1 MVSNPQEISREPMP
15 RIALFSRGLVG
26 SKERHRKLGG
36 KEASS
41 GARSRTA
48 GVWLPREE
56 GVRRESLEALNL
68 WVL

>member
-1 MVSNPQEISREPMP
+1 MP
-15 RIALFSRGLVG
+15 RVALFSRGLLESEDTESWVA
-26 SKERHRKLGG
+26 
-36 KEASS
+36 EASS

-68 WVL
+68 GVL